1 MSDHLTEEEQL
12 EALKRWWKENGKF
25 IVLAVVVAV
34 GGYFGW
40 GAWQDQQ
47 RAQAEAASAQYE
59 QLLGSL
65 RSPEQELPSELV
77 EELKQGGGL
86 YALNAA
92 LIKARAAVE
101 KDDLDAAAEQLQWVL
116 DQSPEATI
124 AQLTRVRLARVLAA
138 QGSHDAA
145 LAELQS
151 AEPSESFASEYAE
164 ARGDIFLAQGKTDEA
179 RSAYQFA
186 LESLTS
192 PQQNRAGLLQMKI
205 DNLKTASAGKSAAGA
220 EENAS

>member
-47 RAQAEAASAQYE
+47 RAQAESASTQYE
-59 QLLGSL
+59 QLLNSM

-77 EELKQGGGL
+77 ENLKQGGDL
-86 YALNAA
+86 YAYNAA
-92 LIKARAAVE
+92 LIKARDAVE
-101 KDDLDAAAEQLQWVL
+101 KGELDAAAEQLQWVL
-116 DQSPEATI
+116 DQSPDAPV
-124 AQLTRVRLARVLAA
+124 AQLTRLRLARVLAA
-138 QGSHDAA
+138 QGSHDTA
-145 LAELQS
+145 LAELKS
-151 AEPSESFASEYAE
+151 SEPAESFASEYAE
-164 ARGDIFLAQGKTDEA
+164 VRGDILLAQGKPDDA
-179 RSAYQFA
+179 RGAYQFA
-186 LESLTS
+186 LENLTS
-192 PQQNRAGLLQMKI
+192 PQQNRAALLQMKI
-205 DNLKTASAGKSAAGA
+205 DNLKTASASESAAGA

>member
-25 IVLAVVVAV
+25 IVVAVLVAV

-59 QLLGSL
+59 QLLSSL
-65 RSPEQELPSELV
+65 RAPEQELPAELV
-77 EELKQGGGL
+77 ESLKQGSDL

-101 KDDLDAAAEQLQWVL
+101 QDDLDLAVEQLQWVL
-116 DQSPEATI
+116 NQSPDAPV
-124 AQLTRVRLARVLAA
+124 AQLTRLRLARVLAA

-151 AEPSESFASEYAE
+151 IEPSTSFASEYAE
-164 ARGDIFLAQGKTDEA
+164 VRGDILLAQGKTDDA
-179 RSAYQFA
+179 RGAYQAA

-192 PQQNRAGLLQMKI
+192 PQQNRAALLQMKI
-205 DNLKTASAGKSAAGA
+205 DNLKTASASESAAGI

>member
-59 QLLGSL
+59 QLLNSL
-65 RSPEQELPSELV
+65 RAPDQELPAEV
-77 EELKQGGGL
+77 VQELKQGSGL
-86 YALNAA
+86 YAYNAA
-92 LIKARAAVE
+92 LIKARTAVE
-101 KDDLDAAAEQLQWVL
+101 KGDLDAAAKELQWVL
-116 DQSPEATI
+116 DESPEAPV
-124 AQLTRVRLARVLAA
+124 AQLTHLRLARVLAA
-138 QGSHDAA
+138 QGSHQAA
-145 LAELQS
+145 LAELQRT
-151 AEPSESFASEYAE
+151 EPSESFASEYAE
-164 ARGDIFLAQGKTDEA
+164 VRGDILLAQGNTDEA

-186 LESLTS
+186 LENLTS

-205 DNLKTASAGKSAAGA
+205 DNLKTASAGEPAAGA